1 MARIPWVHAARGP
14 ILMGLTGGFVAP
26 RCAPK
31 TPHCALKISRRGTAP
46 LFATRR
52 TTSLQT
58 QPRQPLMGRGRG
70 REDMETHGVATRRGM
85 GDGRGNLRENREDPA
100 PTVGRSED
108 AIAIQMLSHYRRHA
122 RTVHPACRPP
132 REPLR
137 FLQRRGMGREGTRVA
152 RHLPY
157 QERNSQSR
165 KLIEMRFPAVTS
177 QKRRIATVS
186 ERLNCVIET
195 SLPVRN
201 APYKRLTPYGPLAA
215 DPFGIRRFKP
225 DSPGSRRT

>member
-1 MARIPWVHAARGP
+1 MIRVDF
-14 ILMGLTGGFVAP
+14 T
-26 RCAPK
+26 
-31 TPHCALKISRRGTAP
+31 T
-46 LFATRR
+46 TRR
-52 TTSLQT
+52 DTSLQT
-58 QPRQPLMGRGRG
+58 HPRQPLMGR
-70 REDMETHGVATRRGM
+70 
-85 GDGRGNLRENREDPA
+85 GRGNLRENREDPA

-225 DSPGSRRT
+225 NSPVSRRT

>member
-1 MARIPWVHAARGP
+1 MVGASYPQRS
-14 ILMGLTGGFVAP
+14 P
-26 RCAPK
+26 RK
-31 TPHCALKISRRGTAP
+31 R
-46 LFATRR
+46 
-52 TTSLQT
+52 
-58 QPRQPLMGRGRG
+58 
-70 REDMETHGVATRRGM
+70 
-85 GDGRGNLRENREDPA
+85 
-100 PTVGRSED
+100 PTVGAGSSQRED
-108 AIAIQMLSHYRRHA
+108 S
-122 RTVHPACRPP
+122 PAHRP
-132 REPLR
+132 LYAQTTHGAQR
-137 FLQRRGMGREGTRVA
+137 FLSRHGKGGHAALVREGTRCA

-215 DPFGIRRFKP
+215 VPFGIRWFKTY
-225 DSPGSRRT
+225 SPVPRRT